1 MFPWPQVTHGTLK
14 TWRGETFWT
23 VWRGSIFTISV
34 TDARVTEL
42 HMSTCGSAV
51 YYYIVVCTG
60 LFSRILDSV
69 WINKELPVTVRYVR
83 TYSARTASHGCDSSA

>member
-42 HMSTCGSAV
+42 IAAV
-51 YYYIVVCTG
+51 VLQDESCRVTKKMYI
-60 LFSRILDSV
+60 
-69 WINKELPVTVRYVR
+69 LPET
-83 TYSARTASHGCDSSA
+83 